1 MQVKV
6 QTLAGRVIQFDLEE
20 GTTIDELK
28 TKIETEISLPSGNQA
43 LFFEGEE
50 LDDNETIAQ
59 YKLDAS
65 TVHVVAR
72 LRGGVMM
79 EPTLQAL
86 ARKYNC
92 EKMVCRKCY
101 ARLPLRSHNCRS
113 KMCGHTNELRMKK
126 KLK

>member
-6 QTLAGRVIQFDLEE
+6 QTLVGRVLQIDLEE
-20 GTTIDELK
+20 GASIDALK
-28 TKIETEISLPSGNQA
+28 AKIEEEISLPSESQA
-43 LFFEGEE
+43 LFMDGKE
-50 LDDNETIAQ
+50 LDGESAE
-59 YKLDAS
+59 YKLDAA
-65 TVHVVAR
+65 TIHVVAR

-113 KMCGHTNELRMKK
+113 KMCGHTSELRMKK